1 MKKLLPVVTA
11 LLAVGALGGPPARAQ
26 TVADPTKGWEHKA
39 VSVGA
44 DEKEATAKLNALAA
58 DGWEYVGPL
67 SGGLVAFRRRAVGE
81 DTAAEVHRLEGHLA
95 HTVMPAFSPD
105 GKTLASASEDG
116 TVRLWDWQ
124 TGKPQATLEGH
135 TAGVLFA
142 AYSPDGKT
150 LATASDDAS
159 VALREPDG
167 KVRVKLDGHKRTAIA
182 VAFSPD
188 GKTLAS
194 AGGDWGD
201 TEKGGEVKAWDAA
214 TGKELWSAKGEFG
227 GVWGVA
233 FSPNGKSV
241 AGGCLDGTVRV
252 WEAATGKEVLTL
264 KGHTDRTLWVAYTPT
279 GKTLASASYDGTVR
293 LWDATTGGEKAV
305 LKGHTDKVQR
315 LAFSPD
321 GGSLATTSND
331 LTVRVWKLGK

>member
-150 LATASDDAS
+150 LATAGRDQTVVLWDVAKGEKRATIDDHTGTVSGVAYSPDGKTLATASDDAS

-194 AGGDWGD
+194 AGGDWG
-201 TEKGGEVKAWDAA
+201 TPRR
-214 TGKELWSAKGEFG
+214 
-227 GVWGVA
+227 GV
-233 FSPNGKSV
+233 
-241 AGGCLDGTVRV
+241 R
-252 WEAATGKEVLTL
+252 
-264 KGHTDRTLWVAYTPT
+264 
-279 GKTLASASYDGTVR
+279 
-293 LWDATTGGEKAV
+293 
-305 LKGHTDKVQR
+305 
-315 LAFSPD
+315 
-321 GGSLATTSND
+321 
-331 LTVRVWKLGK
+331 